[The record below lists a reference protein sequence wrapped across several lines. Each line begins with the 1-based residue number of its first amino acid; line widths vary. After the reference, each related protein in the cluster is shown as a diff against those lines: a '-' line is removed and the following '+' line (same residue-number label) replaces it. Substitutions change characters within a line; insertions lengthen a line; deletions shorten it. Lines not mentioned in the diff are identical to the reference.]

1 MTDAAREISESVTTR
16 TPEVKPGV
24 RIFRKHHVLVRLS
37 HWLNVPILLGL
48 FLSGIAIYW
57 ASPIYQHKPDPQ
69 TGNFDYF
76 ADIGSWLCAH
86 VPGLHGYSNPQD
98 WVYNHL
104 SLGPGLLAAALRLHW
119 FCAYLFMLNGV
130 LYLAGLGLGGG
141 WRALLPRRTDLRDAF
156 RMFRYYLTVPFALL
170 MRRVSV
176 APRWDTKYNPLQRLA
191 YFSVLAFGVLAVATG
206 WAIHKPMQLHLLA
219 ALFGGYDAARDWHF
233 CLMWLFVGF
242 LVPHIVLVLADGWDT
257 VRSMIVGWS
266 SRITRAE
273 GVEHES

>member
-76 ADIGSWLCAH
+76 ADVGSWLCAH
-86 VPGLHGYSNPQD
+86 VPGLRGYSNPQD

-170 MRRVSV
+170 MRRVAS
-176 APRWDTKYNPLQRLA
+176 
-191 YFSVLAFGVLAVATG
+191 
-206 WAIHKPMQLHLLA
+206 LHA
-219 ALFGGYDAARDWHF
+219 GIRNITHCNVSHTF
-233 CLMWLFVGF
+233 
-242 LVPHIVLVLADGWDT
+242 
-257 VRSMIVGWS
+257 RSWPSES
-266 SRITRAE
+266 SRWLRGGRFTSPCNSICWPRFSAGMTRHAS
-273 GVEHES
+273 GISV